1 MSLQRLP
8 SSSVTAYA
16 LLHEHVVASLLD
28 CCFAILNAF
37 HLSAAVVAAI
47 VVVVVVAIAVAAVAV
62 AVAVTVAVVVELVV
76 VVLVALVLVLGLAPD
91 VCPHFRVAN
100 CRGTRQGAVNRCLRV
115 RETWSRNC
123 KVLKME
129 VHEMLAGPANA
140 PGPLLRVQ
148 AASAS
153 KKEVCS
159 QRSFGETLSW

>member
-1 MSLQRLP
+1 M
-8 SSSVTAYA
+8 
-16 LLHEHVVASLLD
+16 LLCYLE
-28 CCFAILNAF
+28 CFPLV
-37 HLSAAVVAAI
+37 AAVVAAI
-47 VVVVVVAIAVAAVAV
+47 VVVVAIAVAAVAA

-76 VVLVALVLVLGLAPD
+76 VLVALVLVLVLGCAPD

-140 PGPLLRVQ
+140 PGSLLRVQ

>member
-1 MSLQRLP
+1 M
-8 SSSVTAYA
+8 
-16 LLHEHVVASLLD
+16 LLCYLE
-28 CCFAILNAF
+28 CFPLV
-37 HLSAAVVAAI
+37 AAVVAAI
-47 VVVVVVAIAVAAVAV
+47 VVVVVVVAIAVAA

-76 VVLVALVLVLGLAPD
+76 VVVLVALVLVLVLGCAPD

-140 PGPLLRVQ
+140 PGSLLRVQ